1 MVCKVESIRSV
12 KFKMSDGA
20 EKILTNVRFVID
32 LKRNLISLGELEATG
47 YQFKAEDVTIKVSKG
62 TRQNGLY
69 LLQGF
74 ALPGEDN
81 VAAAE
86 SDKTRLW
93 HQRLRHISERGLQ
106 ELGEQELFRKDK
118 IDNLEFCEHCIF
130 EKKKCRVKFKA
141 VTHTSK
147 TKLDYIRSDLWG
159 TTVKIHS
166 YGGNRYFLTLIDDCS
181 RKVWIHLLKSKDETF
196 QNFKQWKAMVENQ
209 TDKRVKVLRTY
220 NGLVMSSIHI
230 AKTME

>member
-62 TRQNGLY
+62 SMVIMKGTRQNGLY

-81 VAAAE
+81 VAVAE

-93 HQRLRHISERGLQ
+93 HQRLGHISEGGLQ
-106 ELGEQELFRKDK
+106 ELGEQDLFRKHK

-130 EKKKCRVKFKA
+130 EKKNVESSSRQSH
-141 VTHTSK
+141 TH
-147 TKLDYIRSDLWG
+147 LRQNW
-159 TTVKIHS
+159 TTYAQI
-166 YGGNRYFLTLIDDCS
+166 YG
-181 RKVWIHLLKSKDETF
+181 
-196 QNFKQWKAMVENQ
+196 
-209 TDKRVKVLRTY
+209 VLQ
-220 NGLVMSSIHI
+220 
-230 AKTME
+230 